1 MQRIAVISDI
11 HGNLPA
17 LLKALEIVDRASVD
31 GVFSCGDIVGYG
43 EFPNECV
50 EKLREMACPT
60 VAGNHDWAVAGLTEY
75 KNSHTERA
83 ILGIERT
90 REILSEENLRWL
102 QNLPLYHRENGME
115 FVHASLTKADQWHY
129 LTRRHS
135 FTDSAWHDVQ
145 NNFSIMKGRVCF
157 VGHSHLPT
165 IFLQKRFGRI
175 KFIHP
180 RSDSF
185 ELKGRRAIVDT
196 GSVGLPRDASAS
208 PTLVIYDAKEQVVH
222 FRQFMVEGQND
233 RLIETV
239 DENPSI
245 WGNAKRQLG
254 RLLGAN

>member
-17 LLKALEIVDRASVD
+17 LEKAIEIIDLEAVD
-31 GVFSCGDIVGYG
+31 GVFACGDVVGYG
-43 EFPNECV
+43 DSPNECI
-50 EKLREMACPT
+50 EKLRELACPV

-75 KNSHTERA
+75 KNTHTERA
-83 ILGIERT
+83 VRGIERT
-90 REILSEENLRWL
+90 REMLLKDNLRWL
-102 QNLPLYHRENGME
+102 RNLPLYHREKGME

-135 FTDSAWHDVQ
+135 FTDTAWHDVQ
-145 NNFSIMKGRVCF
+145 NNFSIMRGRVCF

-165 IFLQKRFGRI
+165 IFLEKRFGRI

-180 RSDSF
+180 QSDSF

-196 GSVGLPRDASAS
+196 GSVGLPRDLSAK

-222 FRQFMVEGQND
+222 FKQFTVEGQND
-233 RLIETV
+233 HLIEAATKS
-239 DENPSI
+239 PSI
-245 WGNAKRQLG
+245 WENTKRHMG

>member
-17 LLKALEIVDRASVD
+17 LEKALEIIDQEAVD
-31 GVFSCGDIVGYG
+31 GIFACGDVVGYG
-43 EFPNECV
+43 DSPNECI
-50 EKLREMACPT
+50 EKLRKLACLV

-75 KNSHTERA
+75 KNTHTERA
-83 ILGIERT
+83 VRGIERT
-90 REILSEENLRWL
+90 RAMLLENNLRWL

-135 FTDSAWHDVQ
+135 FTDTAWHDVQ

-180 RSDSF
+180 QSDSF

-196 GSVGLPRDASAS
+196 GSVGLPRDLSAK
-208 PTLVIYDAKEQVVH
+208 PTLVIYDAKEQEVH
-222 FRQFMVEGQND
+222 FKQFTVAGQNNH
-233 RLIETV
+233 LIETAGKP
-239 DENPSI
+239 PSI
-245 WGNAKRQLG
+245 WENTKRHVG
-254 RLLGAN
+254 RLMGTN